1 MTEVVT
7 PAANNAQDAV
17 HYLYSLNN
25 VLRNALAPNEVLWP
39 LSMPLAFADAQK
51 IQLAKTTPEKEAYLK
66 RVLANMGA
74 VNKGLPC
81 GVHVSLS
88 IDDRVVNMIWE
99 KYQSRFNSKEAVR
112 NHLYILLAQGFLR
125 YRRLL
130 TYLLGASPVA
140 ERNFFNPGDPQPDH
154 QVRSLR
160 QSHYG
165 FDMRFAGDYTNVC
178 RYVNRVLA
186 GVKKK
191 GIIDV
196 AQFHGTIRLKS
207 QGSFE
212 EMEERGLTTLSCGCS
227 TSILGAW
234 PVFG

>member
-25 VLRNALAPNEVLWP
+25 ALRNALAPNEVLWP

-140 ERNFFNPGDPQPDH
+140 ERNFFNPGDLQPDH
-154 QVRSLR
+154 PVPQPSPEPLR
-160 QSHYG
+160 
-165 FDMRFAGDYTNVC
+165 V
-178 RYVNRVLA
+178 
-186 GVKKK
+186 
-191 GIIDV
+191 
-196 AQFHGTIRLKS
+196 
-207 QGSFE
+207 
-212 EMEERGLTTLSCGCS
+212 
-227 TSILGAW
+227 
-234 PVFG
+234 

>member
-66 RVLANMGA
+66 QVLANMGA

-140 ERNFFNPGDPQPDH
+140 ERNFFNPGDLQPDH
-154 QVRSLR
+154 PVPQPSPEPLR
-160 QSHYG
+160 
-165 FDMRFAGDYTNVC
+165 V
-178 RYVNRVLA
+178 
-186 GVKKK
+186 
-191 GIIDV
+191 
-196 AQFHGTIRLKS
+196 
-207 QGSFE
+207 
-212 EMEERGLTTLSCGCS
+212 
-227 TSILGAW
+227 
-234 PVFG
+234 